1 MTSNRPYLIR
11 AFYEWI
17 VANGLTPY
25 ITVDATVEGTRLP
38 QPYVRDG
45 QIVLNISP
53 RAVQGLQLGNDTV
66 SFSARFGGMSQQVVV
81 PPHAVVAIYAR
92 ENGEGM
98 LFGEERH
105 RDGTPPEDPH
115 PSPAGKGGKGG
126 KPALRVVK

>member
-17 VANGLTPY
+17 IDNGLTPY
-25 ITVDATVEGTRLP
+25 VTVDATVEGAHLP

-53 RAVQGLQLGNDTV
+53 RAVQQLQLGNDAI
-66 SFSARFGGMSQQVVV
+66 SFSARFGGVSQQVVV
-81 PPHAVVAIYAR
+81 PPRAVIAIYAR

-105 RDGTPPEDPH
+105 RGDNPPPQGA
-115 PSPAGKGGKGG
+115 PPTGKGG

>member
-11 AFYEWI
+11 AFYDWI

-25 ITVDATVEGTRLP
+25 ITVDATVEGAHLP
-38 QPYVRDG
+38 QPYIRDG

-53 RAVQGLQLGNDTV
+53 RAVQQLQLGNDAI
-66 SFSARFGGMSQQVVV
+66 SFSARFGGISQQVVV
-81 PPHAVVAIYAR
+81 PPRAVVAIYAR

-105 RDGTPPEDPH
+105 RGGTPPPEGPP
-115 PSPAGKGGKGG
+115 PSGKGG